1 MFIIFKLIDKFIGL
15 RVPAEVEID
24 GLDIHEHGLASAYA
38 GFSISDA
45 NSAAMVPNENTDLG
59 EDDVTK
65 ATDKQIS
72 AAVPVV
78 REPSPVIH
86 DGVYDT
92 GMHKVSIIAKSFQ
105 VRSAQDCPQRS
116 GCDRHDRDPGD
127 GLRHPEGHH
136 REIPRRAC

>member
-65 ATDKQIS
+65 APTS
-72 AAVPVV
+72 
-78 REPSPVIH
+78 
-86 DGVYDT
+86 
-92 GMHKVSIIAKSFQ
+92 
-105 VRSAQDCPQRS
+105 RSALPFLWCAS
-116 GCDRHDRDPGD
+116 
-127 GLRHPEGHH
+127 LRP
-136 REIPRRAC
+136 

>member
-45 NSAAMVPNENTDLG
+45 TSAAMVPNENTDLG

-65 ATDKQIS
+65 PPTS
-72 AAVPVV
+72 
-78 REPSPVIH
+78 
-86 DGVYDT
+86 
-92 GMHKVSIIAKSFQ
+92 
-105 VRSAQDCPQRS
+105 RSALPFLWCASLCP
-116 GCDRHDRDPGD
+116 
-127 GLRHPEGHH
+127 
-136 REIPRRAC
+136 